1 MSGFPDDYDAHETT
15 GTFGFYFGLRPR
27 SIVTIPLFLLMAI
40 NLVYHGVMFFLIE
53 VDLLIG
59 NFVVWLLLGFAIA
72 GTLGWLPIL
81 ASYAPF
87 VWLPPLWHSRK
98 IWGIAKI
105 MIFIVGFALTLI
117 FSGMLSALA
126 LWVLDFVVDLKT
138 TLWWAEFWGVVQPAG

>member
-1 MSGFPDDYDAHETT
+1 
-15 GTFGFYFGLRPR
+15 
-27 SIVTIPLFLLMAI
+27 
-40 NLVYHGVMFFLIE
+40 MFFLIE

-72 GTLGWLPIL
+72 GTLGGLPIL